1 MRILPD
7 ENMYLY
13 SFDLKYNFHKV
24 NLPCIC
30 ISRRNVSGELMA
42 GYIVLLE
49 LITALKGFPT
59 QFITA
64 VDRCPEESGDM
75 QQLGVGNGPEL
86 SVGPF
91 LSSIHPTGLHR
102 ATTTYWTYHGLP
114 PGLAGYPTHTAGEK
128 STGEERGKESNK

>member
-7 ENMYLY
+7 ENMFLY

-42 GYIVLLE
+42 GYIVWLE
-49 LITALKGFPT
+49 RITALKGFPT

-64 VDRCPEESGDM
+64 VDRCPKESADV

-86 SVGPF
+86 SVRP
-91 LSSIHPTGLHR
+91 LSLIYPSNR
-102 ATTTYWTYHGLP
+102 ASQSNYYLLDLP
-114 PGLAGYPTHTAGEK
+114 WAAPRASRIPNTHSRREVN
-128 STGEERGKESNK
+128 R